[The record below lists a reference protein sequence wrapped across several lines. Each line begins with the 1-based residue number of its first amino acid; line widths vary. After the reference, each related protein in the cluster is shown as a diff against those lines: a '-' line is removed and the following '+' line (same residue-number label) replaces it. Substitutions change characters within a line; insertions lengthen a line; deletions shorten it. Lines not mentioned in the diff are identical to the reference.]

1 MIPSKYARLLL
12 AAFVLLVISATVAIS
27 APASDSTTT
36 APPETVQ
43 SAPPDDSLQ
52 SPAQPAEQPNPDDYK
67 RRLTLLPAVNV
78 YFPSDSKTQSRFGD
92 SWTSFGLS
100 VAYKSKHMDPRKIEL
115 RLDGMAE
122 SSDTTSAYIFPIG
135 MGVNT
140 ILSTSKTATTYAG
153 VTGNLYVAKLES
165 TLDGV
170 DTGWKL
176 KPGAS
181 ALIGANI
188 GSRFNIQASYYYVPE
203 LGGFDLSGFNISAH
217 IQLIQF

>member
-1 MIPSKYARLLL
+1 MRSKYVYLVFAVCALVAIC
-12 AAFVLLVISATVAIS
+12 AAAAIS
-27 APASDSTTT
+27 APVEKPEDST
-36 APPETVQ
+36 APATVQ
-43 SAPPDDSLQ
+43 SEKSNDTLQ
-52 SPAQPAEQPNPDDYK
+52 SPAQPADKPNQDDNK
-67 RRLTLLPAVNV
+67 RRLTLLPALNIF
-78 YFPSDSKTQSRFGD
+78 YPSNSKTQNRFGS
-92 SWTSFGLS
+92 SWTSLGLA

-122 SSDTTSAYIFPIG
+122 NSKYTSAYIFPIG

-153 VTGNLYVAKLES
+153 VTGNVYIAKLES
-165 TLDGV
+165 VLDGV

-188 GSRFNIQASYYYVPE
+188 GSRVNVQASYYFVPK
-203 LGGFDLSGFNISAH
+203 LGGFDLSGFNVSAH
-217 IQLIQF
+217 VALIQF

>member
-1 MIPSKYARLLL
+1 MIRSKYAGLVLMTL
-12 AAFVLLVISATVAIS
+12 ALLVISTVAVMS
-27 APASDSTTT
+27 AAESTTT
-36 APPETVQ
+36 APPETIQ
-43 SAPPDDSLQ
+43 SAPPDSGLQ
-52 SPAQPAEQPNPDDYK
+52 PPAQPNPDDNK
-67 RRLTLLPAVNV
+67 RRLTLLPALGV

-92 SWTSFGLS
+92 SWTSLGLA
-100 VAYKSKHMDPRKIEL
+100 VAYKTRHMDPRKIEL

-122 SSDTTSAYIFPIG
+122 NSDTTSAYIFPLG

-153 VTGNLYVAKLES
+153 LTTNVYIARLES

-181 ALIGANI
+181 ALVGANI
-188 GSRFNIQASYYYVPE
+188 GSRFNIQASYYYVPK
-203 LGGFDLSGFNISAH
+203 LGGFDLSGLNISAH
-217 IQLIQF
+217 VQLIQF